1 MARCENCMHALIGR
15 SRIVKP
21 ISRTERMV
29 SDWSI
34 EHIYCSC
41 NRKTSIYSE
50 IDCSDY
56 RRANDGRE

>member
-1 MARCENCMHALIGR
+1 MAKCTECENALIGR

-21 ISRTERMV
+21 ISSTQRMV
-29 SDWSI
+29 SDWTI
-34 EHIYCSC
+34 KKIDCRC

-56 RRANDGRE
+56 RRTDDEV

>member
-1 MARCENCMHALIGR
+1 MAKCTECENALIGR

-21 ISRTERMV
+21 ISSMQRMV
-29 SDWSI
+29 SDWVI
-34 EHIYCSC
+34 EKIDCRR

-50 IDCSDY
+50 IDCTDY